1 MALTW
6 SISRDQT
13 LHTCERRYYF
23 QYLAQAKAN
32 SRSDQLRRIAYLK
45 RLKTLPMW
53 QGEVF
58 HGAIAAYLNSLRI
71 AGSSEPASLIHAI
84 EGRMRHDWANSAAH
98 AGRLPARA
106 STKDDGIILF
116 EHEYR
121 EDVDD
126 ADCASAITAV
136 VSCVEQFLRW
146 AQTKDLV
153 RLVREAAKIW
163 IEPSTFGRHAPGFV
177 VDNVQILVKVD
188 LAVQHPDAAFHIFD
202 WKTGRRPSPLQWQLS
217 HGELQM
223 AVYQL
228 WPHLALGI
236 PLEAVQ
242 ARLVF
247 LGSDPVEEQA
257 FTMDGDSRDYALAVI
272 RGSIERARRFAHYE
286 VNGQLSLDDTALAL
300 DDFDFAPSPFVCRKC
315 SFKALCQES
324 LAS

>member
-1 MALTW
+1 MTRTW

-23 QYLAQAKAN
+23 QYLAPAKAN
-32 SRSDQLRRIAYLK
+32 SRNDQFRRIAYLK

-58 HGAIAAYLNSLRI
+58 HRAVATYLNTVRT
-71 AGSSEPASLIHAI
+71 AGSSDPASVIQTI
-84 EGRMRHDWANSAAH
+84 EGRMRRDWANSAARI
-98 AGRLPARA
+98 GRSPARA

-121 EDVDD
+121 EDVGE
-126 ADCASAITAV
+126 ADCASAIAAV
-136 VSCVEQFLRW
+136 VFCVDQFMQW
-146 AQTKDLV
+146 TQKTDLV
-153 RLVREAAKIW
+153 RLAREAEKTW
-163 IEPSTFGRHAPGFV
+163 IEPLAFGPHAPGFV
-177 VDNVQILVKVD
+177 VDDVQVLVKVD
-188 LAVQHPDAAFHIFD
+188 LALQQPDAAFWIFD

-247 LGSDPVEEQA
+247 LGGDPVEEQA
-257 FTMDGDSRDYALAVI
+257 FTIDGDSRDYALAVI

-286 VNGQLSLDDTALAL
+286 VDGQLSLDDTALAL

-315 SFKALCQES
+315 PFKVLCQES